1 MKLIKTFAILIV
13 IVAVFGGAMFALNF
27 YTGPIIEANNAGAAN
42 ARLDA
47 VMPDGAKAY
56 EDITATLTLPEKFV
70 SPANDKR
77 TAEIVAVH
85 KETKNDFGYV
95 VEVAW
100 TSEDT
105 HGSEPNLVLV
115 GISTDG
121 KIINVNNEGYHD
133 TDAYNIFNKDPKYT
147 STFIG
152 KDSALADVGTVSG
165 STHSSES
172 FRSAVSF
179 SFEVLVSNNM
189 ITAGVKLDAQILE
202 ELIPT
207 VTKGYGK
214 LAEAT
219 ASGNIVKA
227 LKAENETGFAY
238 IVTEGDASFLAIV
251 NATGACAV
259 YNVEGADVT
268 ADKAAIVTEAKAHAA
283 ANQTNYTQV
292 LTDKLGKLM
301 EGAAS
306 ITNIEVKTFNTVA
319 SAVTFTAENT
329 TYYAFLSRSIGWDS
343 RVMNIYY
350 IIDGNGAIV
359 KTDADQYVFEEHD
372 FKEYGGFLGLPEN
385 YREGFVGITGDTFT
399 GNEVI
404 ISAATMS
411 SNAIKAATE
420 DIFAAFDS
428 VKGGAQ

>member
-85 KETKNDFGYV
+85 KETKNGFGYV

-189 ITAGVKLDAQILE
+189 ITAGVKSDAQILE

-238 IVTEGDASFLAIV
+238 IVAEGDASFLAIV

-292 LTDKLGKLM
+292 LTDKLGKMM

-319 SAVTFTAENT
+319 SAVTFTAEST

-372 FKEYGGFLGLPEN
+372 FKEYGGFKGLPEN

>member
-189 ITAGVKLDAQILE
+189 ITAGVKSDAQILE

-238 IVTEGDASFLAIV
+238 IVAEGDASFLAIV

-292 LTDKLGKLM
+292 LTDKLGKMM

-319 SAVTFTAENT
+319 SAVTFTAEST

>member
-1 MKLIKTFAILIV
+1 MKLIKTFAILVV

-85 KETKNDFGYV
+85 KETKNGFGYV

-189 ITAGVKLDAQILE
+189 ITAGVKSDAQILE

-259 YNVEGADVT
+259 YNVDGADVT
-268 ADKAAIVTEAKAHAA
+268 ADKAAIVTEAKAHAV

-301 EGAAS
+301 EGDAS

-372 FKEYGGFLGLPEN
+372 FKEYGGFKGLPEN

>member
-85 KETKNDFGYV
+85 KETKNGFGYV

-189 ITAGVKLDAQILE
+189 ITAGVKSDAQILE

-238 IVTEGDASFLAIV
+238 IVTEGDAIFLAIV

-292 LTDKLGKLM
+292 LTDKLSKLM
-301 EGAAS
+301 EGATS

>member
-1 MKLIKTFAILIV
+1 MKLIKIFAILIV

-85 KETKNDFGYV
+85 KETKNGFGYV

-189 ITAGVKLDAQILE
+189 ITAGVKSDAQILE

-238 IVTEGDASFLAIV
+238 IVAEGDASFLAIV

-292 LTDKLGKLM
+292 LTDKLGKMM

-319 SAVTFTAENT
+319 SAVTFTAEST

-359 KTDADQYVFEEHD
+359 KTDADQYIFEEHD
-372 FKEYGGFLGLPEN
+372 FKEYGGFKGLPEN

>member
-1 MKLIKTFAILIV
+1 MKLVKTFALLIV
-13 IVAVFGGAMFALNF
+13 IVAAFGVAMFGLNF
-27 YTGPIIEANNAGAAN
+27 YTGPIIEANSAGAAS

-70 SPANDKR
+70 SPANSMR
-77 TAEIVAVH
+77 TAEVVAVH
-85 KETKNDFGYV
+85 KETKNNFGYV

-100 TSEDT
+100 TSEDS

-115 GISTDG
+115 GISADG
-121 KIINVNNEGYHD
+121 KIINVNNETYHD
-133 TDAYNIFNKDPKYT
+133 TEAYNIFNKDPKYT

-172 FRSAVSF
+172 FRSAVAF

-189 ITAGVKLDAQILE
+189 ITAGVKSDAQILE
-202 ELIPT
+202 ELIPS

-227 LKAENETGFAY
+227 MQAENGTGFAY

-283 ANQTNYTQV
+283 ANQTDYTQT
-292 LTDKLGKLM
+292 LTDKLNKMMAGV
-301 EGAAS
+301 AN
-306 ITNIEVKTFNTVA
+306 ITNVEVKTFNTVA
-319 SAVTFTAENT
+319 SAISFTAEGTN
-329 TYYAFLSRSIGWDS
+329 YYAFLSRSIGWDS
-343 RVMNIYY
+343 RIMNIYFV
-350 IIDGNGAIV
+350 IDGNGAIV
-359 KTDADQYVFEEHD
+359 KTDADQYVFEESD
-372 FKEYGGFLGLPEN
+372 FKHYGGFKGLPEN
-385 YREGFVGITGDTFT
+385 YREGFVGLTGETFT
-399 GNEVI
+399 GNEVL

-411 SNAIKAATE
+411 SNAIKVATE
-420 DIFAAFDS
+420 DVFAAFNS
-428 VKGGAQ
+428 IKGGAQ

>member
-1 MKLIKTFAILIV
+1 MKLLKTLVILLV
-13 IVAVFGGAMFALNF
+13 IVAVFGGAMFGLNF
-27 YTGPIIEANNAGAAN
+27 YTAPIIEANQAGAAS

-56 EDITATLTLPEKFV
+56 EDITSTLTLPEKLV

-77 TAEIVAVH
+77 IAQIVAVH
-85 KETKNDFGYV
+85 KETKNGFGYV

-100 TSEDT
+100 TSEDS

-121 KIINVNNEGYHD
+121 KIIGVNNESYHD
-133 TDAYNIFNKDPKYT
+133 TEAYNIFNKDPNYT
-147 STFIG
+147 STFVG
-152 KDSALADVGTVSG
+152 KDSALADVGIVSG

-179 SFEVLVSNNM
+179 AFEVLISNNM
-189 ITAGVKLDAQILE
+189 ITAGVKSDAQILE

-214 LAEAT
+214 LAEVT

-227 LKAENETGFAY
+227 MKAENETGFAY

-251 NATGACAV
+251 NATGVCAV
-259 YNVEGADVT
+259 YNVEGVDVT
-268 ADKAAIVTEAKAHAA
+268 ADKAAIADEAKAHAA
-283 ANQTNYTQV
+283 ANQTNYTQA
-292 LTDKLGKLM
+292 LTDKVGKM
-301 EGAAS
+301 MTGVANVTAV
-306 ITNIEVKTFNTVA
+306 EVKTFNTVA
-319 SAVTFTAENT
+319 SAISFTAGDA

-343 RVMNIYY
+343 RVMNIYF
-350 IIDGNGAIV
+350 IIDTNGAIAQ
-359 KTDADQYVFEEHD
+359 TDADQYVFEEHD
-372 FKEYGGFLGLPEN
+372 FKTYGGFKGLPEN

-399 GNEVI
+399 GEEVI

-411 SNAIKAATE
+411 SNAIKVATE
-420 DIFAAFDS
+420 DAFAAFNS
-428 VKGGAQ
+428 VKGGVQ

>member
-85 KETKNDFGYV
+85 KETKNGFGYV

-189 ITAGVKLDAQILE
+189 ITAGVKSDAQILE

-238 IVTEGDASFLAIV
+238 IVAEGDASFLAIV

-292 LTDKLGKLM
+292 LTDKLGKMM

-319 SAVTFTAENT
+319 SAVTFTAEST
-329 TYYAFLSRSIGWDS
+329 TYYAFLSRSIGWDY